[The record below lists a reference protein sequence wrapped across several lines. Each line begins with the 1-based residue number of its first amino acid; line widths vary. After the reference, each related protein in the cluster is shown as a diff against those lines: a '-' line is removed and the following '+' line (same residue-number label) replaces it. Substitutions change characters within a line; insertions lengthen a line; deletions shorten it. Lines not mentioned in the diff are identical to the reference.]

1 MSTKFT
7 QPDDYGLWRFGI
19 ISPLLHRTDDAPPLF
34 SQIEQLSRQTFYTPH
49 GRAKQIR
56 PGTLRTWLTRY
67 RSHGIDGL
75 RNKPRKDY
83 GGSSVPQTLGE
94 AMADLRTSHPS
105 LTVKRLL
112 VLLREKNLWDGR
124 CPSRSALYRFTSAHA
139 LGRSAV
145 KPQTEQIRSFE
156 YPYFGDL
163 WSADFL
169 HGPKVRGSGNTG
181 AKAYLHAIIDDAT
194 RYVVAAKFHLA
205 EDTRSLLDDF
215 MLAIR
220 RFGVPKRFYTDN
232 GAAFR
237 SHHLRMVAAKLAVAL
252 PHTPPYK
259 PRGRGK
265 IERFFRTVRDSFLTG
280 RDRTSLDKLNADF
293 SQWINTYHHSLHRSL
308 KMSPLERKLIDKGA
322 PLTQI
327 PPTQNI
333 NDIFRMETLKR
344 VGSDGCIRMFKQ
356 RFEVTDEIPG
366 STVVVYYL
374 PWSTDY
380 ILVGPDKTFVKPL
393 DATRNALRFD
403 KPHRGNT
410 LTNSQE
416 KNNDKTK

>member
-19 ISPLLHRTDDAPPLF
+19 ISPLLHRTDDAPPLI
-34 SQIEQLSRQTFYTPH
+34 SQIEQLSQRTFYTPD
-49 GRAKQIR
+49 GREKQIR
-56 PGTLRTWLTRY
+56 PDTIRTWLNRY
-67 RSHGIDGL
+67 RSSGIDGL
-75 RNKPRKDY
+75 RNKPRTDHGATAVPPAIQNALTDMRKD
-83 GGSSVPQTLGE
+83 
-94 AMADLRTSHPS
+94 HPD
-105 LTVKRLL
+105 LTVKRML
-112 VLLREKNLWDGR
+112 VLLREKDLWNGR
-124 CPSRSALYRFTSAHA
+124 CPSRSALYRFTATHS
-139 LGRSAV
+139 LGRSAAALLEPV
-145 KPQTEQIRSFE
+145 RSFE

-169 HGPKVRGSGNTG
+169 HGPKVRCSGNTVR
-181 AKAYLHAIIDDAT
+181 KAYLHAVIDDAS
-194 RYVVAAKFHLA
+194 RYVVAAKFHLS
-205 EDTRSLLDDF
+205 EDTRSLLNDF

-220 RFGVPKRFYTDN
+220 RFGIPKRFYTDN

-237 SHHLRMVAAKLAVAL
+237 SNHLRMVAAKLGISL

-280 RDRTSLDKLNADF
+280 RDKTSLDKLNSDF
-293 SQWINTYHHSLHRSL
+293 SEWISTYHHTLHRSL
-308 KMSPLERKLIDKGA
+308 KMSPLDRKLTDRGA

-327 PPTQNI
+327 SPVQNI
-333 NDIFRMETLKR
+333 NDIFRLEKLKR
-344 VGSDGCIRMFKQ
+344 VGSDGCVRMFGR

-374 PWSTDY
+374 PWSIDY

-403 KPHRGNT
+403 KPYRGNT
-410 LTNSQE
+410 STNTQE
-416 KNNDKTK
+416 KQP

>member
-19 ISPLLHRTDDAPPLF
+19 ISPLLHRTDDALPLF
-34 SQIEQLSRQTFYTPH
+34 SQIEQLSQRMFYTPD
-49 GRAKQIR
+49 GREKQVR
-56 PGTLRTWLTRY
+56 PDTIRTWLSRY
-67 RSHGIDGL
+67 HNQGIDGL
-75 RNKPRKDY
+75 RNKPHTDH
-83 GGSSVPQTLGE
+83 GATSVPPEIQDAL
-94 AMADLRTSHPS
+94 ADMRKKHPKI
-105 LTVKRLL
+105 TVKRML
-112 VLLREKNLWDGR
+112 VLLRENDLWNGSK
-124 CPSRSALYRFTSAHA
+124 PSRSALYRFTTAHS
-139 LGRSAV
+139 LGRSIALS
-145 KPQTEQIRSFE
+145 PEQVRSFE

-169 HGPKVRGSGNTG
+169 HGPKVRCSGNTVR
-181 AKAYLHAIIDDAT
+181 KAYLHAIIDDAS
-194 RYVVAAKFHLA
+194 RYVVAAKFHLS

-220 RFGVPKRFYTDN
+220 RFGIPKRFYTDN

-237 SHHLRMVAAKLAVAL
+237 SNHLRMVAAKLAVSL

-265 IERFFRTVRDSFLTG
+265 IERFFRPVRDSFLTG
-280 RDRTSLDKLNADF
+280 RDKTSLDKLNADF
-293 SQWINTYHHSLHRSL
+293 SEWIGTYHHTLHRSL
-308 KMSPLERKLIDKGA
+308 KMTPLERKLIDKGA
-322 PLTQI
+322 ALTQI
-327 PPTQNI
+327 PSTQNI
-333 NDIFRMETLKR
+333 NDIFRMEKLKR
-344 VGSDGCIRMFKQ
+344 VGSDGCVRMFGR

-393 DATRNALRFD
+393 DTTRNAMRFD
-403 KPHRGNT
+403 KPYRGNT
-410 LTNSQE
+410 PTNTQE
-416 KNNDKTK
+416 KNI